1 MKVADKACHCANEG
15 EAAKVKVN
23 EKKVNMEHNSETRRS
38 DKVCHCATEEEAAK
52 VKMNQT

>member
-1 MKVADKACHCANEG
+1 MLTDKACHYANEG

-23 EKKVNMEHNSETRRS
+23 LEQNSETRRS